1 MQSDHI
7 MYAYKLSDENGQT
20 VSGYYNDKE
29 WKGGSV
35 LPSIIEEKDLCSFI
49 LIVVRK
55 YGGINLG
62 KRHFELIRKLWL

>member
-1 MQSDHI
+1 MQSDPI

-20 VSGYYNDKE
+20 VSGYYDKE

-35 LPSIIEEKDLCSFI
+35 LPNIIEEKDLCGFI
-49 LIVVRK
+49 LTVTRQ

-62 KRHFELIRKLWL
+62 KRY